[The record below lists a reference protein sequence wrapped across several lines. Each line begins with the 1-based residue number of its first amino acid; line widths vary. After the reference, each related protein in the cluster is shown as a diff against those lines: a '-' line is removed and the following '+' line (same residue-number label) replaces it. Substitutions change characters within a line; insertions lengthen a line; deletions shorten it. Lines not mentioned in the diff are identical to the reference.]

1 MINLLIVIA
10 GLAILVISVGRR
22 DRDPARPDDP
32 GSTRCSAGAT
42 SRTSCRASSG
52 AIIGALILVA
62 GLSAPFVEVPAGNVG
77 VVTNFGSVQP
87 GTLEPGLHIVI
98 PIVQRVAIIDT
109 RVQPHQF
116 QEIDA
121 ASAEYQTVK
130 LTGVMNYHVD
140 GQFANDLYQRV
151 GTDFAS
157 KVIDPAFNDFIKT
170 VVPRYKV
177 DAILGARDEIR
188 SQAKEALA
196 ANLAQYHII
205 VDDIYI
211 ANIAFSNEFQAAI
224 EAKQVAQQQVQTE
237 QQILAQRKIQADQAV
252 AQAQGEADSNVKLA
266 EGQAAATIAL
276 ANGQATANAAL
287 GRLVVGP
294 DPPVSVHPEADRQDP
309 GDARSLGQRLDL
321 RPQGP
326 AHPDG
331 LTGSLTLLAAVRPRS
346 SRRNRQSQVATHRAA
361 ADSWT
366 SRRSAR
372 RGVAVTFIERDRD
385 RAEERRRPE
394 RVVVEAVP
402 KAEVGR
408 RLPRPGEPARR
419 DRAGRSGAGTGR

>member
-1 MINLLIVIA
+1 MINVLIVLV
-10 GLAILVISVGRR
+10 GLIVLGLSIGLGIVLPISRATSGRR
-22 DRDPARPDDP
+22 DGQPVPRAHVFR
-32 GSTRCSAGAT
+32 GIVGAV
-42 SRTSCRASSG
+42 
-52 AIIGALILVA
+52 IGALILVA
-62 GLSAPFVEVPAGNVG
+62 GLSSPFVEVPAGNVG

-140 GQFANDLYQRV
+140 GEFANDLYQRV

-177 DAILGARDEIR
+177 DEILGARDEIR
-188 SQAKEALA
+188 SQAREALA
-196 ANLAQYHII
+196 ANLSQYHII

-237 QQILAQRKIQADQAV
+237 QQILAQKKIQADQAV
-252 AQAQGEADSNVKLA
+252 AQAQGQADSNVKLA

-287 GRLVVGP
+287 AASLSDQILQYQYIQKLTDKIQVMLVP
-294 DPPVSVHPEADRQDP
+294 S
-309 GDARSLGQRLDL
+309 GQASIFDL
-321 RPQGP
+321 KGLLNP
-326 AHPDG
+326 AA
-331 LTGSLTLLAAVRPRS
+331 S
-346 SRRNRQSQVATHRAA
+346 
-361 ADSWT
+361 
-366 SRRSAR
+366 
-372 RGVAVTFIERDRD
+372 
-385 RAEERRRPE
+385 
-394 RVVVEAVP
+394 
-402 KAEVGR
+402 
-408 RLPRPGEPARR
+408 PAP
-419 DRAGRSGAGTGR
+419 

>member
-1 MINLLIVIA
+1 MINFLIVLT
-10 GLAILVISVGRR
+10 GLVILGLSLGLGIVLPISRATAGRR
-22 DRDPARPDDP
+22 DGQPVPRQHVLR
-32 GSTRCSAGAT
+32 GIVGAV
-42 SRTSCRASSG
+42 
-52 AIIGALILVA
+52 IGGLILVA

-98 PIVQRVAIIDT
+98 PIVQHVAIIDT

-170 VVPRYKV
+170 VVPAYKV

-188 SQAKEALA
+188 SKAKEALA

-237 QQILAQRKIQADQAV
+237 QQILAQKKIQADQAV
-252 AQAQGEADSNVKLA
+252 AQAQGQADSNVKLA

-287 GRLVVGP
+287 AASLSDQILQYQYIQKLSDKIQVVLVP
-294 DPPVSVHPEADRQDP
+294 S
-309 GDARSLGQRLDL
+309 GQASIFDL
-321 RPQGP
+321 KGLLNP
-326 AHPDG
+326 AP
-331 LTGSLTLLAAVRPRS
+331 S
-346 SRRNRQSQVATHRAA
+346 
-361 ADSWT
+361 
-366 SRRSAR
+366 
-372 RGVAVTFIERDRD
+372 
-385 RAEERRRPE
+385 
-394 RVVVEAVP
+394 
-402 KAEVGR
+402 
-408 RLPRPGEPARR
+408 PAP
-419 DRAGRSGAGTGR
+419 